1 MSLKLKIL
9 LKKEEEQMLL
19 YLSELLH
26 FKTTT
31 EKDIFGI
38 VELNS
43 TQNGC

>member
-1 MSLKLKIL
+1 MTLKIF

-19 YLSELLH
+19 NLSELLH

-31 EKDIFGI
+31 EKYIFRI